1 MYGKKSLAEED
12 AVITAHLN
20 EYACNPVLRGQA
32 NTTLHYFSQLVLCL
46 FVLCTNVYT
55 NILSHNNIEYM
66 SHHL

>member
-1 MYGKKSLAEED
+1 MVKNQTFNYSIAEED

-32 NTTLHYFSQLVLCL
+32 DATLHYFSQLVLL

-55 NILSHNNIEYM
+55 NIFVS
-66 SHHL
+66 